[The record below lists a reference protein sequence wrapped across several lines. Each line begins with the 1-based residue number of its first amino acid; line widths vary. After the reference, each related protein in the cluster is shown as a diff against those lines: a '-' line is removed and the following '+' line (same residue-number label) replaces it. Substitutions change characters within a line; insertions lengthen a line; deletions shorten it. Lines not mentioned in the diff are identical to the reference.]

1 MDSHHKSLTTGLKG
15 LDRVLK
21 GIIAGDN
28 IVWQVE
34 SIDDYFAFVVP
45 YCEAARKNGRKLV
58 YFRFADHAPLLPPD
72 FGADV
77 HELHPE
83 EGFETFIAQI
93 HGVIEDA
100 GRGAFYVFD
109 CLSSL
114 IVDWYSDQM
123 LANFF
128 MLTCPYLY
136 DLETVTYFGLL
147 RNNHSS
153 HATQPILRTT
163 QLFLDVYRDGSDLY
177 IRPRKVQHRYSPTID
192 MLHVWA
198 GDEFVPVSNST
209 IIARIQ
215 TRTWAGLNADISI
228 GPWERSFLRGR
239 EACDA
244 VARGEAAPE
253 DEQAVFTRLVRMVIS
268 RDEAMLRLI
277 GRYFT
282 LSDVLEVQKRIIGTG
297 LIGGKTVGMLLA
309 RAILRKECR
318 RVHDVLEPHDSFYVG
333 SDVFYTFLVRNGVW
347 WMRQKQRD
355 AETFL
360 TDAGLAR
367 QRILAGQFPDYVLK
381 QFSEMLD
388 YFGQS
393 PIVVRSSSLLEDNFG
408 NSFAGKYTSV
418 FCANQGPKEQRLEDF
433 LAAVR
438 TIYASTMST
447 EALRYRERRKLLELD
462 EQMALLVMRVS
473 GSRYGNFFY
482 PQAAGVGFSFN
493 PYAWSEY
500 IDPRAGVLRLV
511 FGLGTRAVDRSDD
524 DYTRIVA
531 LNAPQR
537 RPEANFLETRE
548 YSQRSVDY
556 LDLTANQVVSGYFN
570 TVVENSP
577 GVPVGMFATPDNTGA
592 ARGAPK
598 SLVLTFDRLLSSTAF
613 VDDMRQML
621 QVLQKAY
628 DYPVDIEF
636 TLNLLRDESYGI
648 NLVQCR
654 PLPVQGT
661 ETVKL
666 SRPSIRDDQRIIE
679 ARGAVIG
686 QSRVVEVKFFI
697 YVVPSRYAE
706 LPQNDRYQVA
716 RIIGQVNKAYAAA
729 AGAAGTAGVI
739 MLLGPG
745 RWGTSSPSLGVPVT
759 FTEINHV
766 ALVCEIV
773 AMHKD
778 LVPDASLGTHFL
790 NELVEMDMLYMALY
804 PQQAGNYLDAG
815 FFEQAPNCLDDLVPE
830 ASGWGH
836 VVRAIRAHDAVP
848 PSETIVVSASAFDQ
862 NVVCYRSGG
871 PDRSPLTAKRTVD
884 DASP

>member
-1 MDSHHKSLTTGLKG
+1 MDVYHKALTTGIKS

-28 IVWQVE
+28 IVWQID
-34 SIDDYFAFVVP
+34 SIDDYLAFVLP
-45 YCEAARKNGRKLV
+45 YCEAARKNGKTLV
-58 YFRFADHAPLLPPD
+58 YFRFADHAALLPPD
-72 FGADV
+72 FGAEV
-77 HELHPE
+77 HELKPE
-83 EGFETFIAQI
+83 EGFETFIAEI
-93 HGVIEDA
+93 HGVIEKA

-153 HATQPILRTT
+153 HATRPILKTT
-163 QLFLDVYRDGSDLY
+163 QLFLDVYNDEDALY

-192 MLHVWA
+192 MLHAWEN
-198 GDEFVPVSNST
+198 DEFTPVSSSA

-215 TRTWAGLNADISI
+215 TRTWAGLNADFSI
-228 GPWERSFLRGR
+228 GPWERSFLRGQ
-239 EACDA
+239 ETCESI
-244 VARGEAAPE
+244 ARGEPPAE
-253 DEQAVFTRLVRMVIS
+253 DEEAIFLRLVRMVIS
-268 RDEAMLRLI
+268 RDDAMLRLVT
-277 GRYFT
+277 RYLT
-282 LSDVLEVQKRIIGTG
+282 LADVLDVQKRIIGTG

-309 RAILRKECR
+309 RAILRKDCPN
-318 RVHDVLEPHDSFYVG
+318 VYGTLEPHDSFYVG

-355 AETFL
+355 AQTFL
-360 TDAGLAR
+360 TDAGLSR

-393 PIVVRSSSLLEDNFG
+393 PIIVRSSSLLEDNFG

-447 EALRYRERRKLLELD
+447 EALRYRERRGLLELD

-500 IDPRAGVLRLV
+500 IDPHAGVLRLV

-556 LDLTANQVVSGYFN
+556 LDMTANQVVSGYFN
-570 TVVENSP
+570 TVVNSSP
-577 GVPVGMFATPDNTGA
+577 GIPVDMFATADTTA
-592 ARGAPK
+592 TTRGAPK
-598 SLVLTFDRLLSSTAF
+598 SQVLTFDRLLSSTQF
-613 VDDMRQML
+613 VDDMRRML
-621 QVLQKAY
+621 STLQKAY

-636 TLNLLRDESYGI
+636 TLNFLRDGAYGI

-654 PLPVQGT
+654 PLPVHGT
-661 ETVKL
+661 ETVKVAK
-666 SRPSIRDDQRIIE
+666 PVIREDQRIIE
-679 ARGAVIG
+679 AHGAVIG
-686 QSRVVEVKFFI
+686 QSRVAEVGYII
-697 YVVPSRYAE
+697 YVTPSRYAE

-716 RIIGQVNKAYAAA
+716 RVIGSANKACGPRRADS
-729 AGAAGTAGVI
+729 GVI
-739 MLLGPG
+739 MLIGPG
-745 RWGTSSPSLGVPVT
+745 RWGTTSPSLGVPVS
-759 FTEINHV
+759 FTEINNV
-766 ALVCEIV
+766 SLVCEIV

-804 PQQAGNYLDAG
+804 PRQTGNYLDPD
-815 FFEQAPNCLDDLVPE
+815 FFEKAPNCLAELVPDM
-830 ASGWGH
+830 ASWAEVVH
-836 VVRAIRAHDAVP
+836 VIRVRDAVP
-848 PSETIVVSASAFDQ
+848 PGETIVVSASAFDQ
-862 NVVCYRSGG
+862 DVVCYRTTQAEA
-871 PDRSPLTAKRTVD
+871 DTQTFD
-884 DASP
+884 